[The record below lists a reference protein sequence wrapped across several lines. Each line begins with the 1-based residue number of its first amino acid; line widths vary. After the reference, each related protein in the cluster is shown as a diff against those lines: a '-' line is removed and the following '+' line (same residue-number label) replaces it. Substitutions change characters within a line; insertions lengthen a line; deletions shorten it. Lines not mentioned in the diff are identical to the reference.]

1 MPSFT
6 ALLADEAATLA
17 LGQALARIL
26 QPGLVIHLHGELGAG
41 KTCLTRAL
49 LHATGY
55 GGRVKSPT
63 YTLMEPYTITLEGQ
77 AIALL
82 HFDLYRMGDPHEF
95 IEAGF
100 RDQLD
105 GSAICIIEWPEQAGD
120 LLPAPD
126 LDLFLTVTGHSREV
140 ELLAKSEQGTACL
153 HQLQLNPHH

>member
-1 MPSFT
+1 MQTFT
-6 ALLADEAATLA
+6 ALLADEAATLS

-49 LHATGY
+49 LHAAGY
-55 GGRVKSPT
+55 SGRVKSPT

-77 AIALL
+77 SIALL

-100 RDQLD
+100 RDQVD

-126 LDLFLTVTGHSREV
+126 LDLFLTVTEHSREV

>member
-1 MPSFT
+1 MPSLT
-6 ALLADEAATLA
+6 ASLADEAATLA

-26 QPGLVIHLHGELGAG
+26 QPGLVMHLHGELGAG

-49 LHATGY
+49 LHAAGY
-55 GGRVKSPT
+55 SGRVKSPT

-77 AIALL
+77 SIALL

-100 RDQLD
+100 RDQVD
-105 GSAICIIEWPEQAGD
+105 GCAICIIEWPEQAGD

-126 LDLFLTVTGHSREV
+126 LDLFLTVTEHSREV
-140 ELLAKSEQGTACL
+140 ELLAKSEQGMACL